1 MENSVHCISVDCMLK
16 SKKPRG
22 SLRDLNSKE
31 RHLLSD
37 HILEDCSAIVLTGGK
52 SSRMGRSKALLPFGN
67 QPLIVHIV
75 RTLERK
81 FKQIIVVG
89 APDQELPVLSAKVV
103 RDDIAYQGP
112 VGGIYYGLK
121 AATRSTAFVTSC
133 DAAFLSLPLI
143 SFLQSKILDHDVVAP
158 YWQDRFQPLQAVYR
172 RSVLPLL
179 KEQLERG
186 ELRPIFLYDR
196 VRTYKVSE
204 EEIRRCDP
212 EGLSFFNMN
221 APEDYARALQLWQQR
236 EASTVQ
242 MEEPPLSCTVEL
254 FGVARLLAK
263 TQVISLT
270 LARDARVADVLL
282 MVAQRLPILIGRVI
296 NSDKMSLSAG
306 FACNINGITFVRDP
320 ATKIRSEDKIF
331 IISAD
336 AGG

>member
-1 MENSVHCISVDCMLK
+1 LVHHES
-16 SKKPRG
+16 
-22 SLRDLNSKE
+22 
-31 RHLLSD
+31 
-37 HILEDCSAIVLTGGK
+37 LEDFSAIILTGGK
-52 SSRMGRSKALLPFGN
+52 SSRMGRSKALLPFAN
-67 QPLIVHIV
+67 EPLIVHIV
-75 RTLERK
+75 RALERK

-89 APDQELPVLSAKVV
+89 APDQELPVLPAKVV
-103 RDDIAYQGP
+103 RDEVAYQGP
-112 VGGIYYGLK
+112 VGGIYYGLR
-121 AATRSTAFVTSC
+121 AATGTAAFVTSC
-133 DAAFLSLPLI
+133 DAAFLSLPFI
-143 SFLQSKILDHDVVAP
+143 SFLQSKILNYDVVAP

-186 ELRPIFLYDR
+186 ELRPIFLYDK

-204 EEIRRCDP
+204 EEIRRFDS

-236 EASTVQ
+236 EPVTES
-242 MEEPPLSCTVEL
+242 MKEPLRCTVEL

-263 TQVISLT
+263 TQVIPLILLPDASL
-270 LARDARVADVLL
+270 ADVLAAI
-282 MVAQRLPILIGRVI
+282 AQRLPILVGRVI
-296 NSDKMSLSAG
+296 DSDRMSLSAG

>member
-1 MENSVHCISVDCMLK
+1 MVHHES
-16 SKKPRG
+16 
-22 SLRDLNSKE
+22 
-31 RHLLSD
+31 
-37 HILEDCSAIVLTGGK
+37 LEDFSAIILTGGK
-52 SSRMGRSKALLPFGN
+52 SSRMGRSKAFLPFAN
-67 QPLIVHIV
+67 EPLIVHIV
-75 RTLERK
+75 RALERK

-89 APDQELPVLSAKVV
+89 APDQELPVLQAKVV
-103 RDDIAYQGP
+103 RDEVAYQGP
-112 VGGIYYGLK
+112 VGGIYYGLR
-121 AATRSTAFVTSC
+121 AATGTAAFVTSC
-133 DAAFLSLPLI
+133 DAAFLSLPFI
-143 SFLQSKILDHDVVAP
+143 SFLQSKILNYDVVAP

-186 ELRPIFLYDR
+186 ELRPIFLYDK

-204 EEIRRCDP
+204 EEIRRFDS

-236 EASTVQ
+236 EPVTES
-242 MEEPPLSCTVEL
+242 MKEPLRCTVEL

-263 TQVISLT
+263 TQVIPLILLPDASL
-270 LARDARVADVLL
+270 ADVLAAI
-282 MVAQRLPILIGRVI
+282 AQRLPILVGRVI
-296 NSDKMSLSAG
+296 DSDRMSLSAG

>member
-1 MENSVHCISVDCMLK
+1 MPK
-16 SKKPRG
+16 G
-22 SLRDLNSKE
+22 SLRGSQSEARDLV
-31 RHLLSD
+31 LD
-37 HILEDCSAIVLTGGK
+37 QILEDFNAIILTGGK
-52 SSRMGRSKALLPFGN
+52 SSRMGSSKALLPFGN
-67 QPLIVHIV
+67 EPLIVHIV
-75 RTLERK
+75 RTLRRK
-81 FKQIIVVG
+81 FKQIIVVA
-89 APDQELPVLSAKVV
+89 APDQELPVLPAKVV
-103 RDDIAYQGP
+103 RDEVAYQGP

-121 AATRSTAFVTSC
+121 AATRSAAFVTSC

-172 RSVLPLL
+172 RKVLPLL

-204 EEIRRCDP
+204 EEIRRFDP

-236 EASTVQ
+236 EPLPDP

-270 LARDARVADVLL
+270 LSRDASLADVLST
-282 MVAQRLPILIGRVI
+282 VAQRLPILVGRVI
-296 NSDKMSLSAG
+296 DSDKMSLSAG

-320 ATKIRSEDKIF
+320 ATKIRSDDKIF

>member
-1 MENSVHCISVDCMLK
+1 LVHHES
-16 SKKPRG
+16 
-22 SLRDLNSKE
+22 
-31 RHLLSD
+31 
-37 HILEDCSAIVLTGGK
+37 LEDFSAIILTGGK
-52 SSRMGRSKALLPFGN
+52 SSRMGRSKALLSFAN
-67 QPLIVHIV
+67 EPLIVHIV
-75 RTLERK
+75 RALERK

-89 APDQELPVLSAKVV
+89 APDQELPVLPATVV
-103 RDDIAYQGP
+103 RDEVAYQGP
-112 VGGIYYGLK
+112 VGGIYYGLR
-121 AATRSTAFVTSC
+121 AATGTAAFVTSC
-133 DAAFLSLPLI
+133 DAAFLSLPFI
-143 SFLQSKILDHDVVAP
+143 SFLQSKILNYDVVAP

-186 ELRPIFLYDR
+186 ELRPIFLYDK

-204 EEIRRCDP
+204 EEIRRFDS

-221 APEDYARALQLWQQR
+221 APEDYTRALQLWQQR
-236 EASTVQ
+236 EPVTES
-242 MEEPPLSCTVEL
+242 MKEPLRCTVEL

-263 TQVISLT
+263 TQVIPLT
-270 LARDARVADVLL
+270 LLPNASLADVLAAI
-282 MVAQRLPILIGRVI
+282 AQRLPILVGRVI
-296 NSDKMSLSAG
+296 DSDRMSLSAG

>member
-1 MENSVHCISVDCMLK
+1 LVHHES
-16 SKKPRG
+16 
-22 SLRDLNSKE
+22 
-31 RHLLSD
+31 
-37 HILEDCSAIVLTGGK
+37 LEDFSAIILTGGK
-52 SSRMGRSKALLPFGN
+52 SSRMGRSKALLPFAN
-67 QPLIVHIV
+67 EPLILHIV
-75 RTLERK
+75 RALERK
-81 FKQIIVVG
+81 FKQIIGVG
-89 APDQELPVLSAKVV
+89 APDQELPVLPAKVV
-103 RDDIAYQGP
+103 RDEVAYQGP
-112 VGGIYYGLK
+112 VGGIYYGLR
-121 AATRSTAFVTSC
+121 AATGTAAFVTSC
-133 DAAFLSLPLI
+133 DAAFLSLPFI
-143 SFLQSKILDHDVVAP
+143 SFLQSKILNYDVVAP

-186 ELRPIFLYDR
+186 ELRPIFLYDK

-204 EEIRRCDP
+204 EEIRRFDS

-236 EASTVQ
+236 EPATES
-242 MEEPPLSCTVEL
+242 MKEPLRCTVEL

-263 TQVISLT
+263 TQVIPLT
-270 LARDARVADVLL
+270 LLPNASLADVLAAI
-282 MVAQRLPILIGRVI
+282 AQRLPILVGRVI
-296 NSDKMSLSAG
+296 DSDRMSLSAG

>member
-1 MENSVHCISVDCMLK
+1 LVHHES
-16 SKKPRG
+16 
-22 SLRDLNSKE
+22 
-31 RHLLSD
+31 
-37 HILEDCSAIVLTGGK
+37 LEDFSAIILTGGK
-52 SSRMGRSKALLPFGN
+52 SSRMGRSKALLPFAN
-67 QPLIVHIV
+67 EPLIVHIV
-75 RTLERK
+75 RALERK

-89 APDQELPVLSAKVV
+89 APDQELPVLPAKVV
-103 RDDIAYQGP
+103 RDEVAYQGP
-112 VGGIYYGLK
+112 VGGIYYGLR
-121 AATRSTAFVTSC
+121 AATGTAAFVTSC
-133 DAAFLSLPLI
+133 DAAFLSLPFI
-143 SFLQSKILDHDVVAP
+143 SFLQSKILNYDVVAP

-186 ELRPIFLYDR
+186 ELRPIFLYDK

-204 EEIRRCDP
+204 EEIRRFDS

-236 EASTVQ
+236 EPVTES
-242 MEEPPLSCTVEL
+242 MKEPLRCTVEL

-263 TQVISLT
+263 TQVISLSLSRDAT
-270 LARDARVADVLL
+270 LANVLSA
-282 MVAQRLPILIGRVI
+282 VAQRLPILVGRVI
-296 NSDKMSLSAG
+296 DSDKMSLSAG

-320 ATKIRSEDKIF
+320 ATKIRPDDKIF